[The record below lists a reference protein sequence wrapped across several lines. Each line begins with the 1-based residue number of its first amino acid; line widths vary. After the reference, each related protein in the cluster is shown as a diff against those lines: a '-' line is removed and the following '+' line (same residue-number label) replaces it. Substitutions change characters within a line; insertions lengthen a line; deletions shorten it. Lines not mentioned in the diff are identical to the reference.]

1 MTDLD
6 LAYTTASALSR
17 LIQRKEI
24 SPVEVVETALA
35 RIEEVNPRLNC
46 FCFTYP
52 EEALDRAR
60 AAERAILAGEDP
72 GPLAGVPLAIKDL
85 TPTRGKRTTLG
96 SFVYEHWV
104 PDRDAAV
111 VEKLCG
117 AGAILVG
124 KTTTP
129 EFAHAG
135 FTESPLWG
143 MTRNPWDPAR
153 TPGGSSGGSGA
164 AVASGCVALAEGTD
178 MGGSVR
184 IPAAEC
190 GIVGLKPS
198 LGRIPMDILPSLF
211 DNISHFGPLARSV
224 DDAALFLGAAQGP
237 DERDIQSNTAPLDLP
252 RPIPGEVEGK
262 RLALSIDLG
271 FYAVDPEIE
280 ANTRAAAEALED
292 AGAVVEEVELAWSAE
307 LDWAWRQIW
316 SVFMA
321 AYFGRHLEEWRD
333 RMDPDV
339 VALMELGFAMSA
351 VDYKRLEILRS
362 EQWREL
368 AKVLTRHD
376 ALLCPTMAQPA
387 PPVEA
392 KATEKASTDAEGRF
406 VSRYMTEPFNLVGQC
421 PVLSVPSGFTTEG
434 LPTALSICGR
444 RFDDRSVLE
453 IGKALEEARP
463 WAGRRPPCRAVTP
476 RSRRSGG

>member
-1 MTDLD
+1 MADLD
-6 LAYTTASALSR
+6 LAYTTAGALSR
-17 LIQRKEI
+17 LIRSKEI
-24 SPVEVVETALA
+24 SPVEVMETALA
-35 RIEEVNPRLNC
+35 RIEEVNPKLNC

-52 EEALDRAR
+52 EEAREKAR
-60 AAERAILAGEDP
+60 AAERAILAGADP

-104 PDRDAAV
+104 PERDAAV
-111 VEKLCG
+111 VEKLTA
-117 AGAILVG
+117 AGAVLVG

-129 EFAHAG
+129 EFAHCG

-143 MTRNPWDPAR
+143 VTRNPWDPAR

-224 DDAALFLGAAQGP
+224 DDAALFLAAVQGP
-237 DERDIQSNTAPLDLP
+237 DERDIQSIGTPLDLSP
-252 RPIPGEVEGK
+252 PLLGEVKGK

-280 ANTRAAAEALED
+280 ANARAAAEALEG

-307 LDWAWRQIW
+307 IDWAWRKTW
-316 SVFMA
+316 GVFMA
-321 AYFGRHLEEWRD
+321 AYFGRHLAEWRD
-333 RMDPDV
+333 RMDPAV
-339 VALMELGFAMSA
+339 VKLMEVGFAMSA

-368 AKVLTRHD
+368 AKILTRYD

-392 KATEKASTDAEGRF
+392 KATEKAGTDAQGRF

-421 PVLSVPSGFTTEG
+421 PVLSVPSGFTAEG

-444 RFDDRSVLE
+444 RFDDRAVLE

-463 WAGRRPPCRAVTP
+463 WAGTRPPV
-476 RSRRSGG
+476 

>member
-6 LAYTTASALSR
+6 LAYATAGALARRIRSKD
-17 LIQRKEI
+17 L
-24 SPVEVVETALA
+24 SPVEVVERALA
-35 RIEEVNPRLNC
+35 RIAEVNPRLNC

-52 EEALDRAR
+52 EEARDKAR
-60 AAERAILAGEDP
+60 AVERAVQAGEDP

-85 TPTRGKRTTLG
+85 TPTKGKRTTLG
-96 SFVYEHWV
+96 SYVYEHWV
-104 PDRDAAV
+104 PERDAAV

-143 MTRNPWDPAR
+143 ITRNPWDPAR

-164 AVASGCVALAEGTD
+164 AVASGCVPLAEGTD

-224 DDAALFLGAAQGP
+224 DDAALFLAAAQGP
-237 DERDIQSNTAPLDLP
+237 DARDIQSIGTPLDLSGP
-252 RPIPGEVEGK
+252 LAGDVSGK

-271 FYAVDPEIE
+271 FYAVHPEIE
-280 ANTRAAAEALED
+280 ANTRAAAAALED
-292 AGAVVEEVELAWSAE
+292 AGAAVEEVALAWRAE
-307 LDWAWRQIW
+307 FDWVWRKTW
-316 SVFMA
+316 GVFMA
-321 AYFGRHLEEWRD
+321 AYFGQHLEQWRD
-333 RMDPDV
+333 KMDPQV
-339 VALMELGFAMSA
+339 VKLMEIGFATSA
-351 VDYKRLEILRS
+351 VDYKRLEVLRS
-362 EQWREL
+362 EQWRAL
-368 AKVLTRHD
+368 AKILTRYD
-376 ALLCPTMAQPA
+376 ALVCPTMAQPA

-392 KATEKASTDAEGRF
+392 KATERAGTDAEGRF
-406 VSRYMTEPFNLVGQC
+406 LSRYMTEAFNLVGQC
-421 PVLSVPSGFTTEG
+421 PVLSVPSGFTSEG

-444 RFDDRSVLE
+444 RFDDRGVLE
-453 IGKALEEARP
+453 IGKALETARP
-463 WAGRRPPCRAVTP
+463 WAGKRPPI
-476 RSRRSGG
+476 

>member
-1 MTDLD
+1 MADLD
-6 LAYTTASALSR
+6 LAYATAGELARLVRSR
-17 LIQRKEI
+17 DI
-24 SPVEVVETALA
+24 SPVEVVENALA
-35 RIEEVNPRLNC
+35 RIEEVNPKLNC

-52 EEALDRAR
+52 EEAREQAR
-60 AAERAILAGEDP
+60 AAERAVLAGADP
-72 GPLAGVPLAIKDL
+72 GPLAGVPLAIKDM

-96 SFVYEHWV
+96 SHVYEHWI
-104 PDRDAAV
+104 PDKDAAV
-111 VEKLCG
+111 VERLRA
-117 AGAILVG
+117 AGAIMVG

-143 MTRNPWDPAR
+143 VTRNPWDPAR

-224 DDAALFLGAAQGP
+224 DDAALFLAAAQGP
-237 DERDIQSNTAPLDLP
+237 DERDIQSIGAPLDLA
-252 RPIPGEVEGK
+252 RPLAGAVAGK

-271 FYAVDPEIE
+271 FYAIHPEIE
-280 ANTRAAAEALED
+280 ANTRAAARALED
-292 AGAVVEEVELAWSAE
+292 AGAVVEEVALAWRAE
-307 LDWAWRQIW
+307 FDWAWREVW
-316 SVFMA
+316 GVFMA
-321 AYFGRHLEEWRD
+321 AYFGQHLEQWRD

-339 VALMELGFAMSA
+339 VKLMEIGFAMSA
-351 VDYKRLEILRS
+351 VDYKRLEVLRS
-362 EQWREL
+362 EQWRAL
-368 AKVLTRHD
+368 AKILTRYD

-392 KATEKASTDAEGRF
+392 KASEKAGTDAEGKF
-406 VSRYMTEPFNLVGQC
+406 LSRYMTQVFNLLGQC
-421 PVLSVPSGFTTEG
+421 PVLSVPSGFTAEG

-444 RFDDRSVLE
+444 RFDDQGVLE
-453 IGKALEEARP
+453 IGKALEAARP
-463 WAGRRPPCRAVTP
+463 WAGKRPPI
-476 RSRRSGG
+476 